1 MRSTIVSCNISDKMN
16 QTADA
21 ALLAEGK
28 TAGPFEKVV
37 ADLSRSRKRYNK
49 PNLRYVGGSGLLTPV
64 MSMSID

>member
-1 MRSTIVSCNISDKMN
+1 MN